1 MPGNTLNSDRGL
13 QEIKRVNSVLRRL
26 AGGHMG
32 PSEDEL
38 DAVYRIELM
47 QECREHAYN
56 KTVHHMR
63 LIRQERS
70 IRQKSDPT
78 VQSTVGGQ
86 EIISD
91 YEITIFDGVCTGSIN
106 TYRGLDVYNLHR
118 RYENRGF
125 AALLA
130 HVLVYCCACARLKLE
145 IVAIHSATMH
155 LYRKY
160 ADFASDV
167 SEIDDKDRIT
177 SGFSVVSKTKD
188 AGHKKDEKSAGHKK
202 DEKSVEKVITCIALS
217 IDASQNGL
225 HADKV
230 ALLEK
235 FAMEKTNEVLNR
247 LRENRNTHLNANVCA
262 PDHNTYIV

>member
-1 MPGNTLNSDRGL
+1 MPANTLNSDRGL
-13 QEIKRVNSVLRRL
+13 QEIKRVNLMLRRL

-56 KTVHHMR
+56 KTVYHMR

-70 IRQKSDPT
+70 IRQKSDPS

-91 YEITIFDGVCTGSIN
+91 YEITISNGVCTGSIN

-130 HVLVYCCACARLKLE
+130 HVLVYCCACARLKLD
-145 IVAIHSATMH
+145 IAAVHLATMH

-167 SEIDDKDRIT
+167 AEMDDKDRIT
-177 SGFSVVSKTKD
+177 SGFSVVCERKD
-188 AGHKKDEKSAGHKK
+188 AGHEK
-202 DEKSVEKVITCIALS
+202 DEKSVEKVITCICLS

-235 FAMEKTNEVLNR
+235 FAMEKTNEVLDR
-247 LRENRNTHLNANVCA
+247 LREKRNTNLNANICA